1 MTVKIEMD
9 MPTTCATCKLSQFI
23 HKGDNSK
30 WYCTIKEK
38 HSRLFPTKRPT
49 WCPLQ
54 ECEHYTKPTEKQA
67 REIMAKMP
75 GEYADFCVWGLSNE
89 ITRFIIL
96 EWERI
101 RRTK

>member
-54 ECEHYTKPTEKQA
+54 ECEHYTKPTK
-67 REIMAKMP
+67 
-75 GEYADFCVWGLSNE
+75 N
-89 ITRFIIL
+89 
-96 EWERI
+96 
-101 RRTK
+101 RRMK